1 MSKNIHPLISVIIPT
16 YNVDK
21 YLNKCLQSISE
32 QSYNNLLLSDK
43 NFTKP

>member
-32 QSYNNLLLSDK
+32 QIYNNN
-43 NFTKP
+43 NFIIIIALF